1 MNTFKLKKGDTMPP
15 LAVTMQYANG
25 SSIDLTGGSVFF
37 NMGNTLNYSA
47 FYSGLATITGSTTGD
62 VQYNWTG
69 SETSTAGTYFGEFEF
84 IIGGS
89 RLTLPTDHSLKI
101 QISEDYT

>member
-1 MNTFKLKKGDTMPP
+1 MNIFKMKKGDTMPA

-25 SSIDLTGGSVFF
+25 SAVDLTGGSVFF
-37 NMGNTLNYSA
+37 NMGNTNYTA
-47 FYSGLATITGSTTGD
+47 YYSGLATITGSTTGN
-62 VQYNWTG
+62 VEYRWNG
-69 SETSTAGTYFGEFEF
+69 SETGSVGKYFGEFEF

-89 RLTLPTDHSLKI
+89 RLTLPTDHSLQI